1 MEDIITAE
9 RGTELVQAE
18 SSQAD
23 SVGPSE
29 EEQRLADEIGQL
41 WEVHAEAKTTVTK
54 TKEELKAIREL
65 LSERLYEL
73 KQLLARPGR
82 CGQWSSW
89 LKERKISRATAD
101 RLVQRYGANLPGYES
116 PHEAI
121 SNSPEDTAVRLAKS
135 VWQRFRNTLAT
146 DEAVIQ
152 FIGCIAEF
160 AGFGHERRAEGLM
173 ILKPA
178 LKAAEELPATAPTV
192 DPAPQPSDEVTAIA
206 EEPREEPAAASTE

>member
-18 SSQAD
+18 SSLAD

-41 WEVHAEAKTTVTK
+41 WEGHAQAKTTVTK

-89 LKERKISRATAD
+89 LKERKISRAAPGPQSEVD
-101 RLVQRYGANLPGYES
+101 RAHTRQALR
-116 PHEAI
+116 
-121 SNSPEDTAVRLAKS
+121 S
-135 VWQRFRNTLAT
+135 VT
-146 DEAVIQ
+146 
-152 FIGCIAEF
+152 
-160 AGFGHERRAEGLM
+160 RA
-173 ILKPA
+173 A
-178 LKAAEELPATAPTV
+178 L
-192 DPAPQPSDEVTAIA
+192 
-206 EEPREEPAAASTE
+206 PREG

>member
-18 SSQAD
+18 SSQGD
-23 SVGPSE
+23 LLGPSE
-29 EEQRLADEIGQL
+29 DEQRLADEIAQL
-41 WEVHAEAKTTVTK
+41 WEVHAQAKTTVTK
-54 TKEELKAIREL
+54 TKGELKAIREL

-101 RLVQRYGANLPGYES
+101 RLVLRYGANLPGYES

-121 SNSPEDTAVRLAKS
+121 ANSADDSAEKVAKN
-135 VWQRFRNTLAT
+135 VWSRFGKFLAT
-146 DEAVIQ
+146 DEA
-152 FIGCIAEF
+152 
-160 AGFGHERRAEGLM
+160 
-173 ILKPA
+173 
-178 LKAAEELPATAPTV
+178 
-192 DPAPQPSDEVTAIA
+192 
-206 EEPREEPAAASTE
+206 